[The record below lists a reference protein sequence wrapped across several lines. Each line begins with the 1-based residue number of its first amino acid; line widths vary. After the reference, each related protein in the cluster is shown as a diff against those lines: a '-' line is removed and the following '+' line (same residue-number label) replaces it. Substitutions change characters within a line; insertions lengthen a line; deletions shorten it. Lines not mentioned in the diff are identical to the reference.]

1 MCILNRVTC
10 VEYLLYW
17 LIFSVIASFLFVSG
31 AVFAAMLSGN
41 VIAALIYYVA
51 GNLIYVAARALIG
64 GVISAVCYGMGDFFF
79 SMTHGNGV
87 GGSVLSPI
95 VYLVG
100 HVGVALQNGADGIAL
115 ASSITGMKVMLLYLI
130 PAALLL
136 IFAAVLYQKRQLEC
150 AGDIVAYRWM
160 NPVFRW
166 VVAFLPA
173 LASASLSP
181 VYFWKAAGILPC
193 AW

>member
-1 MCILNRVTC
+1 
-10 VEYLLYW
+10 
-17 LIFSVIASFLFVSG
+17 
-31 AVFAAMLSGN
+31 
-41 VIAALIYYVA
+41 
-51 GNLIYVAARALIG
+51 
-64 GVISAVCYGMGDFFF
+64 
-79 SMTHGNGV
+79 MTPGNGV

-115 ASSITGMKVMLLYLI
+115 ASSITGMKIMLLYLI

-181 VYFWKAAGILPC
+181 VYSWKAAGILPC

>member
-1 MCILNRVTC
+1 M
-10 VEYLLYW
+10 
-17 LIFSVIASFLFVSG
+17 
-31 AVFAAMLSGN
+31 
-41 VIAALIYYVA
+41 
-51 GNLIYVAARALIG
+51 AARALIG

-79 SMTHGNGV
+79 SMDSGNGV

-115 ASSITGMKVMLLYLI
+115 ASSITGMKIMLLYLI

-150 AGDIVAYRWM
+150 AGDIVAYR
-160 NPVFRW
+160 
-166 VVAFLPA
+166 
-173 LASASLSP
+173 
-181 VYFWKAAGILPC
+181 
-193 AW
+193 